1 MKSKVL
7 FIIHMPPPIHGA
19 SMVGKYIHDSIVI
32 NEVFECHYIN
42 LSTANN
48 LTDIGRIS
56 LRKVWK
62 YVRLIRD
69 IFIAVKTIKP
79 QLVYITPNACGGAFY
94 KDFLIVEM
102 LKMMRC
108 KIVAH
113 YHNKGV
119 STNQD
124 RVIDNV
130 LYKKFFKGIKVI
142 LLSRLLY
149 SDIRKYVDSRDVL
162 FCPNGIPET
171 EINDTSILERE
182 NSIPNILFLS
192 NLLESKGVFILLDA
206 LRILK
211 EQGYSFICYFVGG
224 ETTEID
230 FSRFKLEVEK
240 RGLNNTAIYLGTK
253 YGAKKNKIL
262 DHSDIFVFPT
272 YNDCFPVVL
281 LEAMQQKLPC
291 ISTDEGGI
299 PDIIDDGKTGFIV
312 EKKNVEQLAD
322 KISYLIGHP
331 DLCKEMGENGYKKFQ
346 NKYTLSIFEDRMKNI
361 LMECCNEN

>member
-1 MKSKVL
+1 ML
-7 FIIHMPPPIHGA
+7 
-19 SMVGKYIHDSIVI
+19 
-32 NEVFECHYIN
+32 
-42 LSTANN
+42 
-48 LTDIGRIS
+48 
-56 LRKVWK
+56 
-62 YVRLIRD
+62 
-69 IFIAVKTIKP
+69 
-79 QLVYITPNACGGAFY
+79 
-94 KDFLIVEM
+94 
-102 LKMMRC
+102 LKMMGQ

-119 STNQD
+119 ATKQEK
-124 RVIDNV
+124 RIDDF
-130 LYKKFFKGIKVI
+130 LYRIFFANLKVI
-142 LLSRLLY
+142 LLSEKLY
-149 SDIRKYVDSRDVL
+149 DDVKKYVKRQDVL
-162 FCPNGIPET
+162 FCPNGIPKT
-171 EINDTSILERE
+171 EINDTSILDRE
-182 NSIPNILFLS
+182 NSTPNILFLS

-211 EQGYSFICYFVGG
+211 EQRYSFICYFVGG

>member
-42 LSTANN
+42 LSTAND

-56 LRKVWK
+56 LRKILK
-62 YVRLIRD
+62 YIRLIRD
-69 IFIAVKTIKP
+69 IFIAVKKIKP

-94 KDFLIVEM
+94 KDFIVVM
-102 LKMMRC
+102 LLKMVGQ

-119 STNQD
+119 TTKQKKI
-124 RVIDNV
+124 IDDF
-130 LYKKFFKGIKVI
+130 LYRIFFANLKVI
-142 LLSRLLY
+142 LLSEKLY
-149 SDIRKYVDSRDVL
+149 DDVKKYVKRKDVL

-171 EINDTSILERE
+171 EINDTYILDRK

-206 LRILK
+206 LKILK
-211 EQGYSFICYFVGG
+211 EQEYSFICNFVGG

-230 FSRFKLEVEK
+230 SSRFKLEVEK

-253 YGAKKNKIL
+253 YGDEKNKIL
-262 DHSDIFVFPT
+262 DHSDVFVFPT
-272 YNDCFPVVL
+272 WNDCFPVVL

-331 DLCKEMGENGYKKFQ
+331 DLCREMGENGYKKFQ

-361 LMECCNEN
+361 LTECCNEN